1 MKISNPCLCAAA
13 VLLACSL
20 TACVGTIVET
30 TTDAALAVAKV
41 PFKAGGAIVDVIS
54 DDADDD

>member
-1 MKISNPCLCAAA
+1 MKQRNLCVCALA
-13 VLLACSL
+13 VLACCSL

-54 DDADDD
+54 DDED

>member
-1 MKISNPCLCAAA
+1 MKISNSCLGVA
-13 VLLACSL
+13 VVLVLFSL

-54 DDADDD
+54 DDEDDD